1 VRLLCHLFLFFC
13 GKEGTRAVRLQESCN
28 FWGVAGFGCACF
40 EAEIVNAY
48 VFGPFLGLACEALL
62 AVCFFAGF

>member
-1 VRLLCHLFLFFC
+1 
-13 GKEGTRAVRLQESCN
+13 VRLQESCN